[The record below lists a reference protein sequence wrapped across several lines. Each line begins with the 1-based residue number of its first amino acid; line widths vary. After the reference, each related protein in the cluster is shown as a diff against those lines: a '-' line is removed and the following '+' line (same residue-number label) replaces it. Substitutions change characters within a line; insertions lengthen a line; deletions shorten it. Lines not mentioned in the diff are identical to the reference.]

1 MKGAELQDWLL
12 NEGIRQELEVLV
24 PATTAAELQNL
35 DLPPDLAAAIGS
47 LDWKRLM
54 FAASILVRSDQRR
67 HKEAALRIVTGA
79 LCLET
84 PEPIRDAAA
93 IILDQASNHRAV
105 TLAEERNIV
114 REGLESRLGLSARLE
129 ASRRSIENAVLLE
142 ASGERLPVNE
152 FQKRFWDGV
161 TGEARWLSASA
172 PTASGKTFLVLRWL
186 IDTMKSVDAS
196 VAVYLAPTRALVSEI
211 EDNLKGILADSKI
224 KDIDVSSLPLKEKHA
239 AAISGSHRTIFVFT
253 QERLHLL
260 TNIMQDDFVVDL
272 MVVDE
277 AHKIGD
283 VQRGVVLQDA
293 VERVH
298 NINPGIRTVFISPST
313 QNPEILL
320 EDAPEGT
327 PTAFVDSD
335 APTVVQNIIFA
346 RQVPRDT
353 KTWKLSML
361 VDGAER
367 VIGNL
372 SLANRP
378 TTVLKKMAFIAF
390 SVGERGGTL
399 VYANRAADAEEIGF
413 LISQLVPT
421 SSDGIDAD
429 LVALADLARKGV
441 HKAYQLA
448 DLLERG
454 VAFHYGNMP
463 SLLRLEI
470 ERLFRLGKIK
480 FLVCTSTLIEGVNLA
495 CKTIVIRGPRK
506 GIGSPMTPPDFW
518 NLAGRAGRWGNEFQ
532 GNIICIDPDNTEAW
546 PTGVPERQRY
556 PIKREADEVMEGTT
570 NLISF
575 IDQRASAEARTLSA
589 DAQLESVSS
598 YLFTRYLEFGD
609 LAIAPLAKR
618 HSPETINRLNDAL
631 ASASAGLTL
640 PIEIAQRHSAVSVIG
655 LQKLLDSFIS
665 FEGDASLLVPPQPEG
680 DDAYEGFT
688 EIMKRINDTLFPA
701 FFPETIIPLDTLVVI
716 EWMKGLSLARIIEK
730 RLKYNRKHGI
740 DVPLAKVIRDTMK
753 LVEDVARFRAPKYL
767 SAYVDV
773 LAHHLDQIGKSD
785 LLSHDVDIGFALEFG
800 ISTRTLLSL
809 MELGLSRM
817 SASALYEIIA
827 IDDLDQDGCRAWV
840 KEHLDQLEGMEL
852 PILVA
857 REIREKLAPDTN
869 DASLASE
876 IEPPR

>member
-1 MKGAELQDWLL
+1 MTGAELQDWLL

-24 PATTAAELQNL
+24 PATAAVDLQNL
-35 DLPPDLAAAIGS
+35 ELLPDLAASIGG
-47 LDWKRLM
+47 LDWKRLLL
-54 FAASILVRSDQRR
+54 AASILVRSDHRR
-67 HKEAALRIVTGA
+67 HKEAALRIATGA
-79 LCLET
+79 LCLST

-93 IILDQASNHRAV
+93 IILEQAANHRAV

-114 REGLESRLGLSARLE
+114 REDLELRLGLSARLE

-142 ASGERLPVNE
+142 ASGERLSVNE

-186 IDTMKSVDAS
+186 IDTMRSDDAS

-211 EDNLKGILADSKI
+211 EDNLKAILKESGIE
-224 KDIDVSSLPLKEKHA
+224 DIEVSSLPLKEKHEEA
-239 AAISGSHRTIFVFT
+239 VSGAHRTIFVFT

-260 TNIMQDDFVVDL
+260 TNILQDDFVVDL

-298 NINPGIRTVFISPST
+298 NINPDIRAVFISPST
-313 QNPEILL
+313 QNPGVLL
-320 EDAPEGT
+320 EDAPKGT
-327 PTAFVDSD
+327 PTTFVDSD
-335 APTVVQNIIFA
+335 APTVVQNVIFA

-361 VDGAER
+361 VDGTER
-367 VIGNL
+367 TIGNL

-378 TTVLKKMAFIAF
+378 TTVHKKIAFIAF

-399 VYANRAADAEEIGF
+399 VYANRAADAEDIGF
-413 LISQLVPT
+413 LISQLVPVPPN
-421 SSDGIDAD
+421 GIDPD
-429 LVALADLARKGV
+429 LAALADLARKGV

-448 DLLERG
+448 DLVEAG

-532 GNIICIDPDNTEAW
+532 GNIVCIDPDNTEAW

-556 PIKREADEVMEGTT
+556 PIKRESDEVMEGAD
-570 NLISF
+570 NLVTF
-575 IDQRASAEARTLSA
+575 IEQRSNAEARTLSA
-589 DAQLESVSS
+589 GAQLESVSS
-598 YLFTRYLEFGD
+598 YLLTRYLEFGD
-609 LAIAPLAKR
+609 LAVTPLAKR
-618 HSPETINRLNDAL
+618 HPPETISRLNKAL
-631 ASASAGLTL
+631 EAASAGITL
-640 PIEIAQRHSAVSVIG
+640 PAEIAHRHSAVSIVG
-655 LQKLLDSFIS
+655 LQKLLDSFTS
-665 FEGDASLLVPPQPEG
+665 FEGDVSLLVPPQPEG
-680 DDAYEGFT
+680 DDAYDGFT

-716 EWMKGLSLARIIEK
+716 EWMKGLSLARIIEQ

-827 IDDLDQDGCRAWV
+827 IDDLDQDGCRTWV
-840 KEHLDQLEGMEL
+840 KERLEQLEGMEL
-852 PILVA
+852 PILVV
-857 REIREKLAPDTN
+857 REIREKLAPELN
-869 DASLASE
+869 DASAANESSH
-876 IEPPR
+876 